1 MTCAPKHFIL
11 VFILEFT
18 QEDHMIND
26 LKKDAEVRMQKS
38 LESLEQG
45 FNKVRTGRAHPSI
58 LNGVMVP
65 YYGSDVPL
73 NQVAN
78 VGIEDSRTL
87 LVQPFERNMVAAI
100 DKAIRESDLGLN
112 PISADAIRVP
122 LAALTEETRKDM
134 QKVARTE
141 AENAKVAIRNIR
153 RDVLG
158 DFKALLK
165 DKEISEDDERRAS
178 DDVQKITDKY
188 VAEVDKRLAAKEA
201 ELMKV

>member
-1 MTCAPKHFIL
+1 
-11 VFILEFT
+11 
-18 QEDHMIND
+18 MIND
-26 LKKDAEVRMQKS
+26 LKKDSESRMQKT

-45 FNKVRTGRAHPSI
+45 FAKVRTGRAHPSI

-87 LVQPFERNMVAAI
+87 IVQPFERTMVSAI

-112 PISADAIRVP
+112 PITADSIRVP
-122 LAALTEETRKDM
+122 LPALTEETRRDM

-158 DFKALLK
+158 DFKSLLK
-165 DKEISEDDERRAS
+165 DKEISEDEERRAG

>member
-1 MTCAPKHFIL
+1 
-11 VFILEFT
+11 
-18 QEDHMIND
+18 MIND
-26 LKKDAEVRMQKS
+26 LKKDSEDRMQKS

-45 FNKVRTGRAHPSI
+45 FAKVRTGRAHPSI

-78 VGIEDSRTL
+78 VGVEDSRTL
-87 LVQPFERNMVAAI
+87 VVQPFERTMVSAI
-100 DKAIRESDLGLN
+100 DKAIREAGLGLN
-112 PISADAIRVP
+112 PITSDSIRVP
-122 LAALTEETRKDM
+122 MPALTEETRRDM
-134 QKVARTE
+134 QKVARNE

-158 DFKALLK
+158 DLKTLLK
-165 DKEISEDDERRAS
+165 DKDISEDDERRAS
-178 DDVQKITDKY
+178 DDIQKITDKN
-188 VAEVDKRLAAKEA
+188 VAEVDRRLAAKEA

>member
-1 MTCAPKHFIL
+1 ML
-11 VFILEFT
+11 
-18 QEDHMIND
+18 ND
-26 LKKDAEVRMQKS
+26 LKKDSEQRMQKT
-38 LESLEQG
+38 LESLDQG
-45 FNKVRTGRAHPSI
+45 FAKVRTGRANPSI

-78 VGIEDSRTL
+78 VGVEDSRTL
-87 LVQPFERNMVAAI
+87 VVQPFERTMVSAI

-112 PISADAIRVP
+112 PITSDTIRVP
-122 LAALTEETRKDM
+122 LPALTEETRRDM

-158 DFKALLK
+158 DIKSLLK
-165 DKEISEDDERRAS
+165 DKEISEDDERRAGE
-178 DDVQKITDKY
+178 DIQKITDKF
-188 VAEVDKRLAAKEA
+188 VAEVDKRLASKEA